1 MAILTRSGRA
11 ALAAAI
17 KAQPLHIALGE
28 GNPDWDTTKSGAFTV
43 TTDTVTLPH
52 HPVSAVSVTSPD
64 YSPGVLG
71 GDGNPVVPSTGTL
84 YAAGVDY
91 TLDAA
96 GGVITRLPGGGLAL
110 GAAVRIG
117 YRVDRPAED
126 PSSTALLAEVGR
138 RLVEEAEFV
147 TPDPDGGI
155 VVPTGR
161 YAVSATPT
169 QHLFVRVRFDFADA
183 AAATVR
189 EQALFVGSVT
199 DPALPP
205 GQRYFTP
212 AEVEAPGILLLLQRS
227 VPIVRQPS
235 TRETFEFV
243 VTF

>member
-28 GNPDWDTTKSGAFTV
+28 GNPDWDTTKSGAFTF
-43 TTDTVTLPH
+43 TSDTLVLPH
-52 HPVSAVSVTSPD
+52 HGLSAVSVTSPG
-64 YSPGVLG
+64 YVPGTV
-71 GDGNPVVPSTGTL
+71 DEAGNPVTPPEGTL

-96 GGVITRLPGGGLAL
+96 AGTLIRLAGGAIVA
-110 GAAVRIG
+110 GAQIHAT

-126 PSSTALLAEVGR
+126 PAATALRAEVGR
-138 RLVEEAEFV
+138 RLVEEVAFV

-161 YAVSATPT
+161 YAVSTNPT

-183 AAATVR
+183 ATVTVR
-189 EQALFVGSVT
+189 EQALFVGSLT
-199 DPALPP
+199 DPALPA
-205 GQRYFTP
+205 GQRYFSA
-212 AEVEAPGILLLLQRS
+212 AEVVEPGILLLLQHS